1 MSSAATTG
9 LHCHPTDRSAA
20 ATLLLHSAARPTGTV
35 TAIEAEAAGIIA
47 ASWDSFSTTRSSS
60 RCSAAALGRCQAA
73 WSCKAAPM
81 AAAAAQQGGGYV
93 RAAQEGGPPVSS
105 GSGGAES
112 AASLAIADPL
122 CRKKCSMRGAAFRVY
137 TSACARAM
145 CVPDASHF
153 SLHEHMRGVA

>member
-47 ASWDSFSTTRSSS
+47 ASGNSFSTTRSSS
-60 RCSAAALGRCQAA
+60 RCSAAALGRCQ
-73 WSCKAAPM
+73 AAPM

-137 TSACARAM
+137 TSACARPM

-153 SLHEHMRGVA
+153 SLHEDMRGVA